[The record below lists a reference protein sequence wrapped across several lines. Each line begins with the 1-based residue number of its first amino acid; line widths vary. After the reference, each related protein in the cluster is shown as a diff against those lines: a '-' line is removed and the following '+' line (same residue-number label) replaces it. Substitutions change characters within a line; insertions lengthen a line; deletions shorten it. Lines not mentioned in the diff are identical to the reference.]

1 MNTIY
6 LIGFMG
12 AGKTTVG
19 RELSSALGKPAVDMD
34 EEIEKEA
41 GISIKEMFAQEGEE
55 YFRKLETQMLE
66 RLSARDIIVTTGGGV
81 VLRKENRYLLKNT
94 GTVLFLHAS
103 PEETIK
109 RLAADT
115 ARPLLEGGL
124 EQKVKV
130 LYQSRLP
137 LYKEAAD
144 HIIETDGRTI
154 GSITAEAQL
163 CLKS

>member
-19 RELSSALGKPAVDMD
+19 RELASTLGKPVFDMD
-34 EEIEKEA
+34 VEIEKEA
-41 GISIKEMFAQEGEE
+41 GMSIKEMFAQKGEDF
-55 YFRKLETQMLE
+55 FRKLETEMLR
-66 RLSARDIIVTTGGGV
+66 RLAGKDSIITTGGGV
-81 VLRKENRYLLKNT
+81 ILKMENRNLLKNT

-115 ARPLLEGGL
+115 TRPLLQAGL
-124 EQKVKV
+124 EQSVKD
-130 LYQSRLP
+130 LYHTRLA

-154 GSITAEAQL
+154 GAITAEAEG